1 MNYRSFGEC
10 AFLKQHVLAGVLLVS
25 SIFLCSLMPGI
36 ASAND
41 DDRGHCNT
49 LMNLSGEG
57 DRHPLTR
64 DLAGKRLWYY
74 YNAGGEEYIVEH
86 HYIDDESV
94 TWRAV
99 GETAELFPDV
109 FTDDYYAF
117 EIAPDIYF
125 LNWCEAV
132 SPSRFDEDAHSG
144 AYPVSV
150 VLDLTRLIASVA
162 FTEPDGNG
170 GHNYVIDQATLEVK
184 D

>member
-1 MNYRSFGEC
+1 MNQELFRRDIFH
-10 AFLKQHVLAGVLLVS
+10 KQDWCKGVVLVS
-25 SIFLCSLMPGI
+25 LISLCSLVPGV
-36 ASAND
+36 ASSND
-41 DDRGHCNT
+41 EARGHCNT

-57 DRHPLTR
+57 DRHPLTKE
-64 DLAGKRLWYY
+64 LAGERLWYY

-86 HYIDDESV
+86 HYINDKSV

-99 GETAELFPDV
+99 GETAELFPEV

-117 EIAPDIYF
+117 EISPNIYF

-132 SPSRFDEDAHSG
+132 SPSRFDEDAHKG

-150 VLDLTRLIASVA
+150 VLDLNRLIASVA
-162 FTEPDGNG
+162 FTEPDGSG
-170 GHNYVIDQATLEVK
+170 GHNYVIDQAKLEVK

>member
-1 MNYRSFGEC
+1 MTE
-10 AFLKQHVLAGVLLVS
+10 KLAGN
-25 SIFLCSLMPGI
+25 SIFLTQHSCVSFVLVSLIVLCALVPGI

-41 DDRGHCNT
+41 EARAHCNT
-49 LMNLSGEG
+49 LINLSGEG
-57 DRHPLTR
+57 DRHPLTKE
-64 DLAGKRLWYY
+64 LAGKRLWYH
-74 YNAGGEEYIVEH
+74 YNAGGEEYTVEH

-132 SPSRFDEDAHSG
+132 SPSRFDEDAHRG

-150 VLDLTRLIASVA
+150 VLDLNRLIASVT
-162 FTEPDGNG
+162 FTEPDGDG
-170 GHNYVIDQATLEVK
+170 GHNYVIDQAKLEVK